1 MKQVNPAYIF
11 KKPMFWTFNVSPT
24 FMSLP
29 SDYKT
34 LGLRNIEIQ
43 PVNKVNNVF
52 LLIYIRKEYNVY
64 EVVDDGDGNDVR
76 GAKNEEESAHQQWL
90 WWDIIDVNDDVGSF
104 CAKVEEKTNEWID
117 DKNNE
122 NGYIKGD
129 LGWIKK
135 PNPQAPPPEEEEEED
150 EELID
155 EDKTTI
161 NLFNCYVVVTY
172 DQVLN
177 TIVFRIVESGL
188 RMDDEGEE
196 ILYYINV
203 QPSVEWLRDQMNSE
217 QRTEFRD
224 DLFLFDHEKEKFF
237 NFLNLEIPVDDANV
251 TQLTDAQVFHNV
263 WNHKTLFIHSSFSLN
278 EYGYLGSENEF
289 YTKPSK
295 LFKYDGRSP
304 DIRLWASL
312 DGKNPV
318 ILHNVDFSVEL
329 ELIAN
334 VKYPNKY

>member
-1 MKQVNPAYIF
+1 MEQVNPAYIF
-11 KKPMFWTFNVSPT
+11 KPPMFWTFNLSPT

-34 LGLRNIEIQ
+34 LGLRNIEVQ
-43 PVNKVNNVF
+43 PVIKIDSI
-52 LLIYIRKEYNVY
+52 LITIYMRKEFNVY
-64 EVVDDGDGNDVR
+64 EVDDDGHGNDVR
-76 GAKNEEESAHQQWL
+76 GAKNEEDSAHQQWI

-104 CAKVEEKTNEWID
+104 CAKVEERTNEWID
-117 DKNNE
+117 DENVK

-135 PNPQAPPPEEEEEED
+135 PNASQPPQEEEE

-155 EDKTTI
+155 EDETTI
-161 NLFNCYVVVTY
+161 GLLNCYVVVTY
-172 DQVLN
+172 DHVHN
-177 TIVFRIVESGL
+177 DVVFRIVEKGL
-188 RMDDEGEE
+188 HTNTEAEE

-203 QPSVEWLRDQMNSE
+203 QPSMDWIRDQME
-217 QRTEFRD
+217 REHMKEFRD
-224 DLFLFDHEKEKFF
+224 DLFYFDHEKDRFF
-237 NFLNLEIPVDDANV
+237 NFLNQEIPAADAIV
-251 TQLTDAQVFHNV
+251 TPLTDGQVFHNV
-263 WNHKTLFIHSSFSLN
+263 WDHKTLFIHSSFSLN

-295 LFKYDGRSP
+295 LYKYDGRSP

-318 ILHNVDFSVEL
+318 VLNNVDFSVEL

-334 VKYPNKY
+334 VKYPNQY